1 MPSVRSRTLVRGRGE
16 GEARVTPFEL
26 FFDLVFVFA
35 VTQLSHRLLEQ
46 LTISGAAE
54 TFLLLLAVWL
64 AWTYTTWVA
73 NWFDPDQLAVRLML
87 VAVMLASLAM
97 SASIPD
103 AFGDR
108 GLGFAGAFV
117 AIHVGRTLFV
127 LTALDRDNALTAHFR
142 RVLCWTLMSAP
153 LWLAGAF
160 AERDV
165 RIALWLV
172 AVVLDLTA
180 PMFGF
185 RVPGLGRDRTR
196 DLRIEGGHLA
206 HRYYLFVILALGE
219 SILVIG
225 ATFSQLPVSGSRIA
239 AFVIAFLGSVALW
252 EIYFARSEAGG
263 HRAMTATDDAA
274 RLGHWAYIAFHL
286 PLVAGVIAI
295 AAGDEQT
302 IAHPTD
308 PATAATAALILGGSA
323 LYLIGSA
330 LFSWALEKRVA
341 WSRLAGLGA
350 LTVLAPLSAVASV
363 LVLSIVAVSVVV
375 GVAFWDV
382 ARPATESPSPR
393 HGDGALGS
401 TGRGLDAGPSGGQ
414 ERA

>member
-54 TFLLLLAVWL
+54 TLLLLLAVWL

-142 RVLCWTLMSAP
+142 RVLCWTFMSAP

-225 ATFSQLPVSGSRIA
+225 ATFSQLPVSGSRFA

-263 HRAMTATDDAA
+263 HRATREA
-274 RLGHWAYIAFHL
+274 RLGRREARRRR
-286 PLVAGVIAI
+286 
-295 AAGDEQT
+295 AAGSLGVHRLPPAVGGWGDRDCRRRRADDRPPDRSRHSGNGGPDPRRVRPVSDRQRAVQLGPDET
-302 IAHPTD
+302 RGVV
-308 PATAATAALILGGSA
+308 TARRARRADRPRTAERGG
-323 LYLIGSA
+323 IGA
-330 LFSWALEKRVA
+330 RAEHR
-341 WSRLAGLGA
+341 RGLGRRRRR
-350 LTVLAPLSAVASV
+350 LLGRRSIRHGEPVAS
-363 LVLSIVAVSVVV
+363 
-375 GVAFWDV
+375 
-382 ARPATESPSPR
+382 PR
-393 HGDGALGS
+393 
-401 TGRGLDAGPSGGQ
+401 
-414 ERA
+414 